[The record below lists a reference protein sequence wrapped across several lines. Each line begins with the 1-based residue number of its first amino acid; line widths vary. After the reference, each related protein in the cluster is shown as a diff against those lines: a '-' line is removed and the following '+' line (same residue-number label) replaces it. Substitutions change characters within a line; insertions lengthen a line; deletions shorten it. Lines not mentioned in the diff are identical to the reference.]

1 MAHVRGAMK
10 PIRRLLLALLVALVG
25 LIAIARSTGDAQEN
39 SAKQGAPIRVVVARL
54 THDHVGRVWG
64 VKHPDV
70 EIVGIYEPDTALVA
84 RLSKRYGFGRELV
97 FNHLSK
103 MLDSLKPD
111 AVMAFGSIREH
122 LGVVEAAAPRGVHVM
137 VEKPLALS
145 AEHARRIEA
154 LARRY
159 RVHVLTNYETTWYPS
174 MLAARQLTEGDSVI
188 GPLRKLVVHD
198 GHQGPKE
205 IGVSSE
211 FFEWLTD
218 PVQNGGGA
226 LIDFGCYGAN
236 LVTWLMHGEAPLTV
250 TAVTQQIKPAIYP
263 RVDDEATI
271 VLTYPHTQA
280 IVQASWN
287 WPVGRKDIEVY
298 GASGFVIAPDGKS
311 IRLRR
316 SGAAVEEAITPQPRP
331 SPTVDE
337 FQYLAAVV
345 RGRYRPSDAE
355 PSALANNVTVV
366 RILDAAR
373 RSAASGKTVRL
384 AASR

>member
-1 MAHVRGAMK
+1 MT
-10 PIRRLLLALLVALVG
+10 PIRRLLLARIVALVAP
-25 LIAIARSTGDAQEN
+25 LAIGASDGVAQSTAMP
-39 SAKQGAPIRVVVARL
+39 SAPIRVVVARL

-70 EIVGIYEPDTALVA
+70 QIVGIYEPNSALVD
-84 RLSKRYGFGRELV
+84 RLSTRYGFSRDMV
-97 FNHLSK
+97 FGDLPK

-137 VEKPLALS
+137 VEKPLAVS
-145 AEHARRIEA
+145 DEHARRIEA
-154 LARRY
+154 LARKHRI
-159 RVHVLTNYETTWYPS
+159 HVLTNYETTWYPS
-174 MLAARQLTEGDSVI
+174 MLAARQLTEGDSAI

-205 IGVSSE
+205 IGVSNE

-236 LVTWLMHGEAPLTV
+236 LVTWLMHGEAPLSV

-287 WPVGRKDIEVY
+287 WPVGRKDIEIY
-298 GASGFVIAPDGKS
+298 GASGYVFAPDGKS
-311 IRLRR
+311 LRVRR
-316 SGAAVEEAITPQPRP
+316 SGAPVEEAITPPTRP

-345 RGRYRPSDAE
+345 RGRYRPSDDE

-373 RSAASGKTVRL
+373 RSAASGKTVHL
-384 AASR
+384 AR